1 MARRNA
7 APGGS
12 VTGPVATA
20 DTRDQ
25 LKKVAMR
32 LFAQRGVDGVTVR
45 DIVNAS
51 GQRNAASIHYYFGT
65 KEALVREL
73 ILDGAQ
79 RIDDRRHAAL
89 NALNA
94 LEAGEG
100 PVTLRQVLKA
110 LVDSS
115 FSEGDEGAGSYL
127 QFIAMLRM
135 QHRNV
140 FIDVLDDQWNSAYQ
154 RALKWLERY
163 LDHLP
168 RRILKQRLA
177 FMGNYLGAA
186 LAEREAAMADPQR
199 QQSSLKGRFTLE
211 NLVDT
216 LEAMLVA
223 PPSAQT
229 MDAMPG

>member
-1 MARRNA
+1 MARRSASSRDIDA
-7 APGGS
+7 AP
-12 VTGPVATA
+12 TA
-20 DTRDQ
+20 AVDTRDQ
-25 LKKVAMR
+25 LKRVAMR

-51 GQRNAASIHYYFGT
+51 GQRNSASIHYYFGT

-79 RIDDRRHAAL
+79 RIDLRRHAEL
-89 NALNA
+89 DA
-94 LEAGEG
+94 LEAGEK
-100 PVTLRQVLKA
+100 PVALRQVLKA

-115 FSEGDEGAGSYL
+115 FSEGDGVAGSYL

-135 QHRNV
+135 QHRDV

-154 RALKWLERY
+154 RALKLLERY

-168 RRILKQRLA
+168 RRIVKQRLA
-177 FMGNYLGAA
+177 FMGIYLGAA

-211 NLVDT
+211 NLVDI
-216 LEAMLVA
+216 LEAMLLT
-223 PPSAQT
+223 PPSDQT
-229 MDAMPG
+229 LAEVTA

>member
-79 RIDDRRHAAL
+79 RIDGRRHAAL
-89 NALNA
+89 DA
-94 LEAGEG
+94 LEAGER
-100 PVTLRQVLKA
+100 PATLRQVLKA

-115 FSEGDEGAGSYL
+115 FAEGDEGAGSYL

-135 QHRNV
+135 QHRDV

-163 LDHLP
+163 LNHLP

-177 FMGNYLGAA
+177 FMGIYLGAA

-216 LEAMLVA
+216 LEAMLIA
-223 PPSAQT
+223 SPSAQT
-229 MDAMPG
+229 LDEMPT

>member
-12 VTGPVATA
+12 VTAPVAAA

-25 LKKVAMR
+25 LKQVAMR

-79 RIDDRRHAAL
+79 RIDDRRHAQL
-89 NALNA
+89 DA

-100 PVTLRQVLKA
+100 PVTLRQVLKV

-115 FSEGDEGAGSYL
+115 FADGDEGAGSYL

-135 QHRNV
+135 QHRDV

-177 FMGNYLGAA
+177 FMGIYLGAA

-216 LEAMLVA
+216 LEAMLLA

-229 MDAMPG
+229 MAEMPA

>member
-79 RIDDRRHAAL
+79 RIDGRRHAAL
-89 NALNA
+89 DA
-94 LEAGEG
+94 LEAGER
-100 PVTLRQVLKA
+100 PATLRQVLKA

-115 FSEGDEGAGSYL
+115 FAEGDEGAGSYL

-135 QHRNV
+135 QHRDV

-163 LDHLP
+163 LNHLP

-177 FMGNYLGAA
+177 FMGIYLGAA

-216 LEAMLVA
+216 LEAKLLA

-229 MDAMPG
+229 LDEMPT

>member
-7 APGGS
+7 VPGCS
-12 VTGPVATA
+12 VNAPVAAA

-25 LKKVAMR
+25 LKQVAMR

-79 RIDDRRHAAL
+79 RIDDRRHAQL
-89 NALNA
+89 DA

-100 PVTLRQVLKA
+100 PVTLRQVLKV

-115 FSEGDEGAGSYL
+115 FSDGDESAGSYL
-127 QFIAMLRM
+127 QFITMLRM
-135 QHRNV
+135 QHRDV

-163 LDHLP
+163 LGHLP

-177 FMGNYLGAA
+177 FMGIYLGAA

-216 LEAMLVA
+216 LEAMLLA

-229 MDAMPG
+229 MAEMPA

>member
-79 RIDDRRHAAL
+79 RIDGRRHAAL
-89 NALNA
+89 DA
-94 LEAGEG
+94 LEAGER
-100 PVTLRQVLKA
+100 PATLRQVLKA

-115 FSEGDEGAGSYL
+115 FAEGDEGAGSYL

-135 QHRNV
+135 QHRDV

-177 FMGNYLGAA
+177 FMGIYLGAA

-216 LEAMLVA
+216 LEAMLIA

-229 MDAMPG
+229 LDEMPT

>member
-79 RIDDRRHAAL
+79 RIDGRRHAAL
-89 NALNA
+89 DA
-94 LEAGEG
+94 LEAGER
-100 PVTLRQVLKA
+100 PATLRQVLKA

-115 FSEGDEGAGSYL
+115 FAEGDEGAGSYL

-135 QHRNV
+135 QHRDV

-163 LDHLP
+163 LNHLP

-177 FMGNYLGAA
+177 FMGIYLGAA

-216 LEAMLVA
+216 LEAMLLA

-229 MDAMPG
+229 MAEMPA